1 MARARPAARHREA
14 IVFKDRRDAAEQLG
28 RALAAHAGSH
38 PLLLAIPR
46 GAVPIAA
53 VLAQRL
59 GGDLDLVLVR
69 KLHAPGAPE
78 FAVGA
83 IDESGWMYLAPHA
96 ASVRASST
104 YLEEQKALELQELAR
119 RRRLYTP
126 GRPAISAQG
135 RTAIVVDDGL
145 ATGATMVAALHAVRR
160 QAPARLVCAVPV
172 GSPEG
177 IQLVSEHAD
186 EVVCLEVPRR
196 FGAVSLFYE
205 SFPQLRDQEVIDLLQ
220 STASRPA

>member
-1 MARARPAARHREA
+1 M
-14 IVFKDRRDAAEQLG
+14 VFKDRRDAAEQLAA
-28 RALAAHAGSH
+28 ALAAYAGSH

-78 FAVGA
+78 FAIGA
-83 IDESGWMYLAPHA
+83 IDESGWMYLALHA
-96 ASVRASST
+96 ASVRASPG
-104 YLEEQKALELQELAR
+104 YLAEQKELELRELER

-126 GRPAISAQG
+126 GRRAAEAAG
-135 RTAIVVDDGL
+135 RTVIVVDDGL
-145 ATGATMVAALHAVRR
+145 ATGATMLAALHAMRSHR
-160 QAPARLVCAVPV
+160 PARLVCAVPV

-177 IQLVSEHAD
+177 IRLVAGHAD
-186 EVVCLEVPRR
+186 EVVCLESPRR

-205 SFPQLRDQEVIDLLQ
+205 SFPQLRDEEVSGLLQ
-220 STASRPA
+220 SRTSRP